1 MNAGVTPFPILT
13 QSGHHHAKGLLVQ
26 VKDFA
31 WSLHWDESLQL
42 PGLLMALEAIDSYC
56 WPDDLAW

>member
-1 MNAGVTPFPILT
+1 MHPNMSANDLKRTSPRK
-13 QSGHHHAKGLLVQ
+13 GHLVQ